1 MHKALEKLSL
11 VSLAAVVAAG
21 MAAGA
26 AHADSKKLLGTYRD
40 WDAFTLTNDDGQKI
54 CYVVSLP
61 KDTSPKG
68 VNRGQ
73 TYITVTH
80 SPARKAYDEVNV
92 IAGYP
97 YKTNSEVTF
106 NIDGAR
112 KALFTEGDAAWAYD
126 SDSDRDIVNDM
137 KAGVNLTVTGLSSRG
152 TTTVDK
158 YSLLGFTNAYAAA
171 SKACGR

>member
-1 MHKALEKLSL
+1 MRNVLGKLCLAVLL
-11 VSLAAVVAAG
+11 VIVATGPAAAE
-21 MAAGA
+21 
-26 AHADSKKLLGTYRD
+26 SKKLLGTYRD
-40 WDAFTLTNDDGQKI
+40 WDAFTLSTDAGQTI

-61 KDTSPKG
+61 KDTSPDN

-80 SPARKAYDEVNV
+80 SPARKAFDEVNV

-97 YKTNSEVTF
+97 YSKNSEVTF
-106 NIDGAR
+106 NIDGNR
-112 KALFTEGDAAWAYD
+112 NNLFTEDDAAWAYD
-126 SDSDRDIVNDM
+126 ASSDKDIVDAM

-158 YSLLGFTNAYAAA
+158 YSLLGFTSAYAAA
-171 SKACGR
+171 SSACGR